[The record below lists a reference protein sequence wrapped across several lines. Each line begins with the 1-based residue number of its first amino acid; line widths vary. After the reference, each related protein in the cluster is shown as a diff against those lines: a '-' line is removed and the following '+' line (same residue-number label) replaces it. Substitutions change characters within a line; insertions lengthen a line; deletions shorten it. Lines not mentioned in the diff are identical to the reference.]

1 MKFLQIIALLIA
13 TAEAIKLTR
22 DNNVAW
28 NDTVR
33 PAGEAHIEPPG

>member
-1 MKFLQIIALLIA
+1 MKFLQIVALLIA
-13 TAEAIKLTR
+13 STQAIKLTR

-33 PAGEAHIEPPG
+33 PKGESHIEPPG